1 MDKYANYKE
10 LSAHQQIGKDYTIH
24 IQYALPD
31 IVILAI
37 HGGRIE
43 AGTSEIARGIAGE
56 RWSFYDFRG
65 KKKKNNRDLHIT
77 STCFDEPRALNLV
90 AHASRVVTVHGTKG
104 DKPFV
109 YLGGRDEA
117 LLKKTRLYLLDAS
130 FPVGVTPGRLK
141 GTDPKN
147 IVNRGAR
154 GKGLQ
159 IELTRGMRSELFKNL
174 SWSGRREPSPR
185 FQPFVEAIRSAI
197 HSLPKKKRPD

>member
-1 MDKYANYKE
+1 MDKYANFKE
-10 LSAHQQIGKDYTIH
+10 LSAHEQIGKDYTIH

-43 AGTSEIARGIAGE
+43 AGTSEIARAIADE

-65 KKKKNNRDLHIT
+65 KKRKNNRDLHIT
-77 STCFDEPRALNLV
+77 STRFDEPRALHLV
-90 AHASRVVTVHGTKG
+90 AHASRVVAVHGTKG

-109 YLGGRDEA
+109 YLGGRDEE
-117 LLKKTRLYLLDAS
+117 LLKQTRLHLLEAS
-130 FPVGVTPGRLK
+130 FPVGATPGHLQGK
-141 GTDPKN
+141 APKN

>member
-90 AHASRVVTVHGTKG
+90 SMPPVWSRFTEPKATN
-104 DKPFV
+104 
-109 YLGGRDEA
+109 R
-117 LLKKTRLYLLDAS
+117 S
-130 FPVGVTPGRLK
+130 FIL
-141 GTDPKN
+141 
-147 IVNRGAR
+147 AA
-154 GKGLQ
+154 
-159 IELTRGMRSELFKNL
+159 GMR
-174 SWSGRREPSPR
+174 RC
-185 FQPFVEAIRSAI
+185 
-197 HSLPKKKRPD
+197 